1 MSDYEV
7 AAKAGVNRSTA
18 LRRRRQLEAEGEIPV
33 REVVVGRDGRTRTA
47 TPSTSADALVEPT
60 TQPDAAPDL
69 TPAKFICPECQDVFT
84 EQVWHCPVCVHH
96 WGLEDDD
103 HTRHITPT

>member
-1 MSDYEV
+1 MTVHKRKKE
-7 AAKAGVNRSTA
+7 
-18 LRRRRQLEAEGEIPV
+18 LEAKGEIETTERVKTKRGTYPS
-33 REVVVGRDGRTRTA
+33 RQVVKQFTIEK
-47 TPSTSADALVEPT
+47 PSKTET
-60 TQPDAAPDL
+60 APDL